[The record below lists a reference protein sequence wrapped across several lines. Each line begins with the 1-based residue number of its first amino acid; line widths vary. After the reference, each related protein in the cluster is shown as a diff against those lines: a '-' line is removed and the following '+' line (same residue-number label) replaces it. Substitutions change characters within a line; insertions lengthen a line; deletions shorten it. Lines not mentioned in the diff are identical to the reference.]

1 MELRPTLKNYITAK
15 SPMGLRRLML
25 QNNAKKG
32 FTFKYSDIQFVK
44 GKWYAWYDEYISN
57 AALSE
62 DLDGTTMR

>member
-1 MELRPTLKNYITAK
+1 
-15 SPMGLRRLML
+15 ML